1 MGRSYLG
8 WQESQKILF
17 YSYGKMSSR
26 IPDKVSRNDI
36 DFVMC
41 EQKLVLIWDICAHMG
56 QKLSRLPRSR
66 LSTSEISYSGKRFVS
81 FQRNV
86 TFHIISKQLRRD
98 LACKLVEMFSR

>member
-8 WQESQKILF
+8 WRESQIILF
-17 YSYGKMSSR
+17 CSYGEMLSR
-26 IPDKVSRNDI
+26 IPDKVSRSDV
-36 DFVMC
+36 DFVKC
-41 EQKLVLIWDICAHMG
+41 RQKFVLIWDICAHVG

-66 LSTSEISYSGKRFVS
+66 LSASEISYSGKRFVS